1 MHPTHPLKDGS
12 LAPIT
17 VMSVPMFAGGDC
29 LGLFLILVDRRQQ
42 LRARRTALRRE
53 RRRRRTAADLQPL
66 FHQQH
71 VVRENERLHLAREI
85 HDELGQ
91 LLTAISLAVH
101 AMPPSALRDERVAE
115 LTTRLAGLAQ
125 ASMDTLHEAVQ
136 HALRGERYVSSR
148 VTDRLVQT
156 LSRPRPAGG
165 LLSPREREVLRLLGS
180 GARTSEIATRLGVSA
195 KTVSTYKARI
205 QEKLELRN
213 TAELVRYA
221 VTNGLF
227 ERS

>member
-1 MHPTHPLKDGS
+1 MTATRPSPSGGGFAVLVADDHGIVRHGVLRLLAEHLALGATGEAGS
-12 LAPIT
+12 FRELRVLAESRHWD
-17 VMSVPMFAGGDC
+17 V
-29 LGLFLILVDRRQQ
+29 LILDLSMPDGDGIEQ
-42 LRARRTALRRE
+42 LRLLHAQQPRLPIVVFTMFPEEQFAVATLGAGASGFVAKHQPSTAL
-53 RRRRRTAADLQPL
+53 
-66 FHQQH
+66 
-71 VVRENERLHLAREI
+71 V
-85 HDELGQ
+85 
-91 LLTAISLAVH
+91 
-101 AMPPSALRDERVAE
+101 
-115 LTTRLAGLAQ
+115 
-125 ASMDTLHEAVQ
+125 EAVR
-136 HALRGERYVSSR
+136 HALKGERYVSSR
-148 VTDRLVQT
+148 VADRLVQT

-180 GARTSEIATRLGVSA
+180 GARTSEIASRLGVSA